1 MPRISTRML
10 RTGYRYQYG
19 YGTAKDEGPIE
30 NPDLVVHT
38 HPNSSIAEACRV
50 IRTNLLFMS
59 PDRPF
64 QVLMVSSAM
73 PREGKTTSAISLAI
87 AIAQSGKESALDRH
101 RSPQTEIAQSLQGTP
116 AGWYHECSGG
126 NDVSIDDAIL
136 DTEVPNL
143 QLLPCG
149 PIPPNPSELL
159 HSQRFADLLQEL
171 RKRYDRI
178 VFDTPPISAVTDAL
192 IISTH
197 VDAAVLVVR
206 WRTTLRVRARAILC
220 SSAALTR
227 TSRG

>member
-1 MPRISTRML
+1 
-10 RTGYRYQYG
+10 
-19 YGTAKDEGPIE
+19 
-30 NPDLVVHT
+30 
-38 HPNSSIAEACRV
+38 
-50 IRTNLLFMS
+50 
-59 PDRPF
+59 
-64 QVLMVSSAM
+64 MVSSAM

-87 AIAQSGKESALDRH
+87 AIAQSGKKVLLIDTDLRRPRLHKAFKMRPPVGITSVLV
-101 RSPQTEIAQSLQGTP
+101 
-116 AGWYHECSGG
+116 
-126 NDVSIDDAIL
+126 NDVSIEDAVI

-206 WRTTLRVRARAILC
+206 WRTTLRVRARAILSQLRGLNAHIAGVIMNDVDITKDHEASYYYYSGYYDR
-220 SSAALTR
+220 SSDDPN
-227 TSRG
+227 